1 MRFLIGFEQ
10 TWSNFEI
17 VNRFFL
23 VTAAAIVGAGLLWFH
38 SPPHAAKPEVT
49 GSSPADQISAQP
61 VLSHAE
67 ILGSWGNPA
76 SLPDHFARHGRDFGA
91 RTSDEYA
98 LLANQFLH
106 RAAVE
111 PYRAKID
118 NHRVLRIYDPR
129 TGSFGAYNPDG
140 TTKTFFK
147 PGRADYFDRQPGRP
161 IDLRNSR

>member
-1 MRFLIGFEQ
+1 
-10 TWSNFEI
+10 SNVEI
-17 VNRFFL
+17 VNRIFL
-23 VTAAAIVGAGLLWFH
+23 VTAAGIVGAGLLWFH
-38 SPPHAAKPEVT
+38 SLPHAAKPGVA
-49 GSSPADQISAQP
+49 GVSPAEQINAEP

-67 ILGSWGNPA
+67 ILRSWGNPG

-91 RTSDEYA
+91 RNADEYA
-98 LLANQFLH
+98 LLAYQFLH

-118 NHRVLRIYDPR
+118 NHQVLRIYDPR

-147 PGRADYFDRQPGRP
+147 PGRAGYFDRQPGRA
-161 IDLRNSR
+161 IDLRNPH

>member
-1 MRFLIGFEQ
+1 
-10 TWSNFEI
+10 
-17 VNRFFL
+17 VNRVFL

-38 SPPHAAKPEVT
+38 SRPHAAKPEVA
-49 GSSPADQISAQP
+49 GVSPAEQINGQP

-67 ILGSWGNPA
+67 ILRTWGNPG
-76 SLPDHFARHGRDFGA
+76 SLPDHFTRHGRDFGA
-91 RTSDEYA
+91 RNADEYA
-98 LLANQFLH
+98 LLAYQFLR

-118 NHRVLRIYDPR
+118 NQQVLRIYDPR

-147 PGRADYFDRQPGRP
+147 PGRAGYFDRQPGKA
-161 IDLRNSR
+161 IDLRNPH

>member
-1 MRFLIGFEQ
+1 VILIGFHQ

-17 VNRFFL
+17 VKRVSL
-23 VTAAAIVGAGLLWFH
+23 VTAAVIVGAGLLWFH
-38 SPPHAAKPEVT
+38 SPQHATTPEVA
-49 GSSPADQISAQP
+49 GASPAEQINAQR

-67 ILGSWGNPA
+67 ILRNWGNPA

-91 RTSDEYA
+91 RNAEEYA
-98 LLANQFLH
+98 LLAYQFLH
-106 RAAVE
+106 RATAE

-147 PGRADYFDRQPGRP
+147 PRRAGYFDRQPGRP
-161 IDLRNSR
+161 IDLRNPR

>member
-1 MRFLIGFEQ
+1 LIGFRQ
-10 TWSNFEI
+10 ARSNFEI
-17 VNRFFL
+17 VSRVFL

-38 SPPHAAKPEVT
+38 STPHATKPEIA
-49 GSSPADQISAQP
+49 GASQAEQINAQP

-67 ILGSWGNPA
+67 ILRSWGNPA

-91 RTSDEYA
+91 RNADEYA
-98 LLANQFLH
+98 LLAYQFLH
-106 RAAVE
+106 RATVE

-118 NHRVLRIYDPR
+118 NQRVLRIYDPR

-147 PGRADYFDRQPGRP
+147 PGRASYFDRQPGRP
-161 IDLRNSR
+161 IDLRNPR